1 MLKRSV
7 VAFVSLGLLSAC
19 STPLN
24 KTTTESQSIEI
35 RLDGQFNPDSCHY
48 LGTVTGSEGHW
59 YNYLFFGND
68 VLIQGAVNQLKN
80 NAHQLG
86 ANTIYAITTQNF
98 TTSVSLLGTA
108 YYCETLKSG
117 QRLN

>member
-7 VAFVSLGLLSAC
+7 VALASLGLLSAC

-24 KTTTESQSIEI
+24 KATTESERLEI

-59 YNYLFFGND
+59 YSYLFFAND

-80 NAHQLG
+80 NAHRLG
-86 ANTIYAITTQNF
+86 ANTIYVITTQNF
-98 TTSVSLLGTA
+98 ITSVSLLGSA
-108 YYCETLKSG
+108 YYCDAQESRKD
-117 QRLN
+117 